1 MFYNKTEIEQL
12 KVVFLLKILNMIK
25 IGDRVR
31 FLNDVGGGV
40 VTGFVNK
47 TTVNVEGQDGF
58 EIPYPISELVN
69 LSESERIEKGLEKV
83 EEVKIEKFERSPEP
97 QQQEGMKLAGKESPD
112 FYFCF
117 VPDDSK
123 NPLAGE
129 TALWLV
135 NDSNFTVLYHY
146 SHFRDEKFNSVK
158 YGSVQPNSK
167 TELESIDQNDLTDLP
182 DFVFQL
188 IYFSEKDNG
197 LTPAITKKFKV
208 SPVKFYK
215 EKSFQPNV
223 FFRKNAMVLQITAN
237 VLHAEVD
244 KLTSD
249 DLQKVV
255 RLKEGSQGEKEAVK
269 NKQEDTVEVDL
280 HIQELLDDATG
291 LSNREILEIQLD
303 KVKSEMNAA
312 IKSRVKRIVF
322 IHGLGQ
328 GVLKQEVTQLLKS
341 KFSKYYFQ
349 DASFK
354 EYGYGAT
361 MVILRRK

>member
-1 MFYNKTEIEQL
+1 
-12 KVVFLLKILNMIK
+12 MIK

-40 VTGFVNK
+40 VTGFINK

-58 EIPYPISELVN
+58 EIPYPISQLVN
-69 LSESERIEKGLEKV
+69 ISEAERKEKG
-83 EEVKIEKFERSPEP
+83 IEPEP
-97 QQQEGMKLAGKESPD
+97 EEEMKPTESKVIERRQEGMKLAGKESPD

-123 NPLAGE
+123 NPLADE
-129 TALWLV
+129 THLYLS
-135 NDSNFTVLYHY
+135 NDSNFTLLYQY
-146 SHFRDEKFNSVK
+146 SHFQDNGFNLVK

-167 TELESIDQNDLTDLP
+167 VELESIDQNDLTDLP
-182 DFVFQL
+182 GFVFQL
-188 IYFSEKDNG
+188 LYFSEKEKE
-197 LTPAITKKFKV
+197 LHPAINKKFKV

-223 FFRKNAMVLQITAN
+223 FFRKNAMVLQITPDI
-237 VLHAEVD
+237 LTAELD
-244 KLTSD
+244 KLTD
-249 DLQKVV
+249 DDIQKVV
-255 RLKEGSQGEKEAVK
+255 KAKEKETLGKAVAK
-269 NKQEDTVEVDL
+269 KKPLDVVEVDL

-291 LSNREILEIQLD
+291 LSNHEILQIQLE
-303 KVKSEMNAA
+303 KVESEMSAA
-312 IKSRVKRIVF
+312 IRSRVKRIVF

-328 GVLKQEVTQLLKS
+328 GVLKQEVAKLLKS
-341 KFSKYYFQ
+341 KFPKYYFQ

-361 MVILRRK
+361 MVILKRS